1 MIVVDSSVWIGQL
14 RNQSTEAVNKLDM
27 IADAASIIVGD
38 LILFEVLQGARDDGH
53 AQRIERNLRRFQFTT
68 MLDDDRTASL
78 AAANY
83 RHLRGLGITVRRS
96 VDVLIAT
103 YCIQKG
109 HQLLHQD
116 RDFQPFAEHL
126 GLQLAL

>member
-14 RNQSTEAVNKLDM
+14 RNQSTDAVNRLDK
-27 IADAASIIVGD
+27 IDDAGSIIVGD
-38 LILFEVLQGARDDGH
+38 LILFEVLQGARDDAH

-68 MLDDDRTASL
+68 MLDDRTASL

-103 YCIQKG
+103 YCIQNG

>member
-14 RNQSTEAVNKLDM
+14 RNQSSDAVNRLDK
-27 IADAASIIVGD
+27 IDDPASIIVGD
-38 LILFEVLQGARDDGH
+38 LVLFEVLQGARDDAH

-68 MLDDDRTASL
+68 MLDDRTASL

-103 YCIQKG
+103 YCIQNG

-116 RDFQPFAEHL
+116 RDFLPFAEHL

>member
-14 RNQSTEAVNKLDM
+14 RNQSTEAVKRLDE
-27 IADAASIIVGD
+27 IDDTASIVVGD
-38 LILFEVLQGARDDGH
+38 LVLFEVLQGARDDGH
-53 AQRIERNLRRFQFTT
+53 AQRIERNLRRFRFTT
-68 MLDDDRTASL
+68 MLDDRTASL

-83 RHLRGLGITVRRS
+83 RPLRSLGITVRRS

-103 YCIQKG
+103 YCIQNG